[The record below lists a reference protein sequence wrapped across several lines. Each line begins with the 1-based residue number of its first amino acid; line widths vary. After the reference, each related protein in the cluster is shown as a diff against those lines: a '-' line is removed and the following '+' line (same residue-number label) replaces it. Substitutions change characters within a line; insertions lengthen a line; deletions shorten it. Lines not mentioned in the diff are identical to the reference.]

1 MAKENLSRRGV
12 TRKIRVAINGFG
24 RIGRAVFKIALNNP
38 AIEIVALNDLT
49 DNATLAHLLKY
60 DSVYGVYNK
69 KVSSDAKN
77 LYINNKK
84 YPVYEIADPTKLPWK
99 KLKIDVVIESTGRF
113 VKDNASK
120 AHIKAGAKKVIL
132 SAPAKGKGNV
142 PTCLLGVTDNNF
154 KKDQIIS
161 NASCTTNSIAPVTKV
176 IDDKFGIE
184 KAFLTTIHS
193 YTADQRIVDG
203 PHKDLRRARAAAHNI
218 VPTTTGAT
226 LAVTQALPQL
236 KGKFEGMAVRVPTI
250 CGSLSDLTFLVKKE
264 TSVEEVNMV
273 LKKASKTLTL
283 KGILAVEEAP
293 IVSSDILGR
302 TESAIVDALST
313 QVVGGNM
320 IKVLVWYDNEWGYS
334 NRLVEMIPI
343 VMKNE

>member
-1 MAKENLSRRGV
+1 MANK
-12 TRKIRVAINGFG
+12 KIRVAINGFG

-38 AIEIVALNDLT
+38 KIEVVALNDLT
-49 DNATLAHLLKY
+49 DNKTLAHLLKH
-60 DSVYGVYNK
+60 DSVYGIYDK
-69 KVSSDAKN
+69 KVSSDKKN

-84 YPVYEIADPTKLPWK
+84 YPVYEIADPAKLPWK
-99 KLKIDVVIESTGRF
+99 KLKVDVVIESTGRF
-113 VKDNASK
+113 IKDESSK
-120 AHIKAGAKKVIL
+120 AHLKAGAKKVIL

-142 PTCLLGVTDNNF
+142 STCLLGVTDNNLGEE
-154 KKDQIIS
+154 KIIS
-161 NASCTTNSIAPVTKV
+161 NASCTTNSIAPVTSI
-176 IDDKFGIE
+176 IDEKFGIE

-226 LAVTQALPQL
+226 LAVTEALPQL

-264 TSVEEVNMV
+264 ATVEEVNKV
-273 LKKASKTLTL
+273 LKKASKSKLMA
-283 KGILAVEEAP
+283 GILGYSEDP
-293 IVSSDILGR
+293 IVSSDIIGR
-302 TESAIVDALST
+302 TESGIVDSLAT

-320 IKVLVWYDNEWGYS
+320 IKILSWYDNEWGYS
-334 NRLVEMIPI
+334 NRLVEMIPM
-343 VMKNE
+343 VMK